1 MNIIS
6 IQKLK
11 ENLKTFISKNILI
24 NQRGFIET
32 YFQIN
37 NFDYKIEYELLKIYD
52 KNSKNFIIT
61 NLNQV
66 YNIIYTSEKIKL
78 HLDNDTTI
86 SIEIKR

>member
-78 HLDNDTTI
+78 YI
-86 SIEIKR
+86 CQ